1 MSKNS
6 ASSSWPRQFGIAA
19 VYLFLGLIIH
29 RDVAANGLVSIVW
42 PGSGVALAAVL
53 IGGRRYLWSIAAGAL
68 LLYLL
73 LTDSL
78 AVALGLMLANVLGAW
93 FTAWLVAKAGPPAM
107 LLRDLRGYLHLLLRG
122 AAGSLLTA
130 AIACA
135 ALLPVSNAN
144 YLSNL
149 QHWWMGDVFGVALV
163 TPLILAWWQDRKI
176 SFTTRQWLEI
186 VLLAGTTIFIGQVVF
201 LDWLTNYLSNTPKG
215 YVMFFFAAW
224 CAIRLGARSVS
235 LIVLII
241 ATQAMASADLEVGR
255 FSDEIAKAELN
266 NYWAYMMT
274 LAGLVMAIVISI
286 RTSHDAMKLA
296 LQRDK
301 ALNAAANGVMI
312 TDRNGRIEWVNQ
324 SLCQLTGYT
333 EAEMLGL
340 NSRELFKSGKHE
352 TPYYESLWGTIM
364 GKKVWHGE
372 ILNRRKDGSLY
383 HEEMTITP
391 LLDAH
396 GEIEN
401 FVAIKQDVSQRIAE
415 QQALVYSE
423 ALFHSLFQNMSSGVA
438 VYAAVDN
445 GNDFIFKDI
454 NPAVERL
461 ENIQRDTVIGQRLTQ
476 VFPGIK
482 EFGLLEVL
490 QRVWQSGQHEYF
502 PLSFYRNERITG
514 WRDNHIHRLAS
525 GEVVAVYDDI
535 TARKQSEM
543 ALMISNQ
550 RITSLLDSMAEGAYG
565 VDLKG
570 NCTFVN
576 QSFLRILGYERPEQ
590 IIGQHIHELIH
601 HSHADG
607 RHYPAQDCR
616 MYHAYRRHENIHC
629 DSEVFWC
636 RDGTAKAVEYWS
648 HPIFTDGKVAGAIAT
663 FIDITERKRN
673 AAELAQHRNH
683 LENLVEMRTH
693 DLSIAKEAA
702 EAANRAKSAF
712 LAVMSHELR
721 TPMNAIMG
729 MTDLALRRATDP
741 RQINQLDKAAKA
753 ADHLL
758 ALINNILDL
767 SRIEAERLTLEEI
780 PFQLGVVL
788 ENLNSMI
795 GQTAS
800 DKGLQLIL
808 DIAPEL
814 SSRALT
820 GDPLRL
826 GQILLNLAANAIKFT
841 EQGSVTVR
849 TLLTEES
856 PSHLSLRFEVID
868 TGIGISPEDQK
879 RIFNSFEQSDGS
891 MTRKHGGSGLGLAI
905 SKRLV
910 EMMNGRI
917 GIESKHGNG
926 STFWFT
932 ARLKPAENFFAAP
945 SKPHNRTAEEELRST
960 YAGTR
965 VLLVEDEPINQEVSQ
980 ALLEAV
986 GLQVDLADDGIA
998 AVNLAKRTNYALI
1011 LMDMQMPRMNG
1022 IEATEAIRALPGR
1035 QHTPILA
1042 LTANAFNEDRERCH
1056 KAGMNDHISKP
1067 VDPEKLFE
1075 TLLNWLSLDSSVD
1088 RSSLSGKPCEH

>member
-1 MSKNS
+1 
-6 ASSSWPRQFGIAA
+6 
-19 VYLFLGLIIH
+19 
-29 RDVAANGLVSIVW
+29 
-42 PGSGVALAAVL
+42 
-53 IGGRRYLWSIAAGAL
+53 
-68 LLYLL
+68 
-73 LTDSL
+73 
-78 AVALGLMLANVLGAW
+78 
-93 FTAWLVAKAGPPAM
+93 
-107 LLRDLRGYLHLLLRG
+107 
-122 AAGSLLTA
+122 
-130 AIACA
+130 
-135 ALLPVSNAN
+135 
-144 YLSNL
+144 
-149 QHWWMGDVFGVALV
+149 
-163 TPLILAWWQDRKI
+163 
-176 SFTTRQWLEI
+176 
-186 VLLAGTTIFIGQVVF
+186 
-201 LDWLTNYLSNTPKG
+201 
-215 YVMFFFAAW
+215 MFFFAAG
-224 CAIRLGARSVS
+224 CAVRFGLRGVS
-235 LIVLII
+235 FIALLI
-241 ATQAMASADLEVGR
+241 ATQAMASAYLQVGR
-255 FSDEIAKAELN
+255 FGDEIAKAGLN

-274 LAGLVMAIVISI
+274 LAVLTMAIVISI
-286 RTSHDAMKLA
+286 RTSRDALNLA
-296 LQRDK
+296 QQRDK
-301 ALNAAANGVMI
+301 ALNAAANGIMI
-312 TDRNGRIEWVNQ
+312 TDRHGRIEWTNQ
-324 SLCQLTGYT
+324 ALSQLAGYN
-333 EAEMLGL
+333 EAEMLNHDSG
-340 NSRELFKSGKHE
+340 ELFKSGMHDAA
-352 TPYYESLWGTIM
+352 YYQSLWQTIL
-364 GKKVWHGE
+364 GKKVWHSE
-372 ILNRRKDGSLY
+372 IINRRKDGSLY

-391 LLDAH
+391 LLDAQ

-401 FVAIKQDVSQRIAE
+401 FVAIKQDISQRVAE
-415 QQALVYSE
+415 KQAVVYSE
-423 ALFHSLFQNMSSGVA
+423 ALFHSLFENMSSGVA
-438 VYAAVDN
+438 VYAAVDA

-461 ENIQRDTVIGQRLTQ
+461 ENIQRNAVIGQRLTD

-490 QRVWQSGQHEYF
+490 QRVWKSGQHEHF
-502 PLSFYRNERITG
+502 PLSFYHDERITG
-514 WRDNHIHRLAS
+514 WRDNHVHRLAS

-543 ALMISNQ
+543 ALMLSNQ
-550 RITSLLDSMAEGAYG
+550 RVTSLLDSMAEGTYG
-565 VDLKG
+565 VDING
-570 NCTFVN
+570 HCTFVN
-576 QSFLRILGYERPEQ
+576 QSFLRILGYDNPEEV
-590 IIGQHIHELIH
+590 IGQHIHELTH

-607 RHYPAQDCR
+607 QPYPAEECR
-616 MYHAYRRHENIHC
+616 MYQAYRRHEKIHC

-648 HPIFTDGKVAGAIAT
+648 HPIFTEGKVTGAIAT

-683 LENLVEMRTH
+683 LENLVEARTH

-729 MTDLALRRATDP
+729 MTDLALRRATEP
-741 RQINQLDKAAKA
+741 RQIDQLNKAARA

-767 SRIEAERLTLEEI
+767 SRIEAERLTLEET
-780 PFQLGVVL
+780 PFQLGAVL
-788 ENLNSMI
+788 ENLSSMI

-800 DKGLQLIL
+800 NKGLKLVL

-814 SSRALT
+814 ASRAVT

-826 GQILLNLAANAIKFT
+826 GQILLNLAVNAIKFT

-849 TLLTEES
+849 ALLTEERQS
-856 PSHLSLRFEVID
+856 CLSLRFEVVD

-879 RIFNSFEQSDGS
+879 RIFNPFEQSDGS
-891 MTRKHGGSGLGLAI
+891 MTRKYGGSGLGLTI

-910 EMMNGRI
+910 KMMHGQI

-932 ARLKPAENFFAAP
+932 ARLKPAESFTAAP
-945 SKPHNRTAEEELRST
+945 SQPHNTSAEEELRAT

-965 VLLVEDEPINQEVSQ
+965 VLLVEDEPINQEVSRE
-980 ALLEAV
+980 LLEAV
-986 GLQVDLADDGIA
+986 GLQVDLADDGMA
-998 AVNLAKRTNYALI
+998 AVDLAKRTNYALI

-1022 IEATEAIRALPGR
+1022 IEATEAIRALPDR

-1075 TLLNWLSLDSSVD
+1075 TLLNWLKSAS
-1088 RSSLSGKPCEH
+1088 